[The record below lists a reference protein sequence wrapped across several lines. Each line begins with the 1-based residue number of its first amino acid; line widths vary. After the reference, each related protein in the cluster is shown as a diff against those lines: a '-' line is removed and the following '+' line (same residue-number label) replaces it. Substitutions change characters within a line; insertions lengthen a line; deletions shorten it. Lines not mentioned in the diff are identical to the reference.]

1 MARLSSAQRRVQ
13 LVDAAIRVMTREGIA
28 KATTRAIVAEAGV
41 SLSVFHYCFES
52 KQELFE
58 AVIATL
64 TEHSASPAMAAADL
78 GPDATLRDTVR
89 ASLQAYWD
97 HVVANPDE
105 HMLTYELTQYVLRQ
119 PGLEDVAHRQYRQ
132 YVKANRD
139 VVEQVQ
145 KQFGF
150 ELSISVSDLARYLA
164 STLDGL
170 TLNYLVLGN
179 KASAERI
186 LDALSDQVVTYVRAT
201 RA

>member
-13 LVDAAIRVMTREGIA
+13 LVDAAIAVMTRDGIA

-52 KQELFE
+52 KHALLE
-58 AVIATL
+58 AVIETL
-64 TEHSASPAMAAADL
+64 TEHSASPAMAAVEVD
-78 GPDATLRDTVR
+78 PDASLRQTVR

-97 HVVANPDE
+97 HVLANPAE

-119 PGLEDVAHRQYRQ
+119 PGFEDVAKRQYRR
-132 YVKANRD
+132 YVQANQR
-139 VVEQVQ
+139 VVERAQR
-145 KQFGF
+145 QFGF
-150 ELSISVSDLARYLA
+150 TFVVAKADLARYLA
-164 STLDGL
+164 SVLDGL

-186 LDALSDQVVTYVRAT
+186 LDSLADHVLACVSST
-201 RA
+201 